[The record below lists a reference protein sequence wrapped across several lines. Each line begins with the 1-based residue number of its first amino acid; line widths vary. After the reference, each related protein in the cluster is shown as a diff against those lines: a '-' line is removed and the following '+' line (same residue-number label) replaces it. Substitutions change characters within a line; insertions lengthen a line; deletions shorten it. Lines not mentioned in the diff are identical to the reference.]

1 MAKHGDDCEHHW
13 MIEEANGPTSE
24 GRCQRCGCLKNFFN
38 FTKYRDSKMVSKSE
52 REEEFDT
59 EIREPGTGDDDTWPG
74 HRPDPADEPVQ
85 VG

>member
-1 MAKHGDDCEHHW
+1 MAKRGDDCEHHW

-24 GRCQRCGCLKNFFN
+24 GRGRRCGGLKNFFN
-38 FTKYRDSKMVSKSE
+38 FTKYLDSKMVSKAE
-52 REEEFDT
+52 REEEYDT
-59 EIREPGTGDDDTWPG
+59 SIRPGIGDDDTWPG